1 MGSSQQANVFCT
13 RSGSVVSDSTKQNCK
28 IPRNANFAHRP
39 MLPRVCVTVSSLLFS
54 AVVSRHVNRVSM
66 FPATLARAF
75 SSVPRAVTSLP
86 SATRPSLPRYVS
98 PAHRRRVVAAAAL
111 HHSWLAGAQPYVRVW
126 TVTCVAPAI
135 SRSSV
140 GVPSLECVARSM
152 PRRCRRGLATTA
164 SKVPQQSQV
173 VPERAGSQGI
183 DCASLHP
190 TRRGSPLPHLSP
202 PYVLAAA
209 VVTQPPATL
218 TPFARCSLAQ
228 VTVSPRGD
236 SVSVG
241 DGPVDTN
248 PRFHAQW

>member
-111 HHSWLAGAQPYVRVW
+111 HQLAGWRSTVRSRVDCHMCGAGYQQVIGRCAIAGVRGQVDATALSTW
-126 TVTCVAPAI
+126 TC
-135 SRSSV
+135 
-140 GVPSLECVARSM
+140 
-152 PRRCRRGLATTA
+152 
-164 SKVPQQSQV
+164 
-173 VPERAGSQGI
+173 
-183 DCASLHP
+183 D
-190 TRRGSPLPHLSP
+190 
-202 PYVLAAA
+202 
-209 VVTQPPATL
+209 
-218 TPFARCSLAQ
+218 
-228 VTVSPRGD
+228 D
-236 SVSVG
+236 SVE
-241 DGPVDTN
+241 GPSAVTGR
-248 PRFHAQW
+248 PRTSWEPGYRLCLASPHA